1 MKTEIAPPPSPVLGA
16 AIVVGFALVAGL
28 VFAAILLAVPQN
40 NHFFSLL
47 AVGILCLVF
56 SLGAYLA
63 QAAVPSPGAIRALSW
78 GFGGAGFTVLFGTI
92 LFDSAGIL
100 FFLEQ
105 LVAVIIVALFLLVAL
120 GGAYWRHRALAL
132 TAVRMERRADWQSQA
147 PRSALDYPAA
157 QHDREVTSSSSS
169 ATKGPP

>member
-1 MKTEIAPPPSPVLGA
+1 
-16 AIVVGFALVAGL
+16 
-28 VFAAILLAVPQN
+28 ILLAVPQN

-56 SLGAYLA
+56 SLGTYIA
-63 QAAVPSPGAIRALSW
+63 QAAVPNPGLVRALSW

-92 LFDSAGIL
+92 LFDSGGIL

-105 LVAVIIVALFLLVAL
+105 LVAVIVVAVFLLIAL

-132 TAVRMERRADWQSQA
+132 TAVRMEQRAAWQSQP

-157 QHDREVTSSSSS
+157 QHDREVTSTASSPN
-169 ATKGPP
+169 KGPP